1 MVSFR
6 AFTVAASLFATLA
19 AATPLDTALPRAA
32 DQCNVSNQQ
41 CCNSVQQVIIFLR
54 YSHDLCDT
62 RNCYVGFVRARCS
75 HLRSPWCRS
84 SGCEC
89 PCVRQYHYFTCR
101 LLICTCFSSGLD
113 CSPITVIGGG
123 NGGCN
128 ASPVCCENNS
138 FVSLLTCTSHCKKCL
153 RYVQGSLISIGCVP
167 ISI

>member
-41 CCNSVQQVIIFLR
+41 CCNSVQQ
-54 YSHDLCDT
+54 
-62 RNCYVGFVRARCS
+62 A
-75 HLRSPWCRS
+75 S
-84 SGCEC
+84 SG
-89 PCVRQYHYFTCR
+89 PAALILG
-101 LLICTCFSSGLD
+101 LLGVVLQDVNVLVGLD

-138 FVSLLTCTSHCKKCL
+138 F
-153 RYVQGSLISIGCVP
+153 GSLISIGCVP